1 MAEKDSKKQ
10 LIPIIPTIGGVER
23 TNILPLV
30 HLHMAANW
38 HPAPVHSFTL
48 PLWYQGTYDEQRS
61 ARSGTVISD
70 RSHLGRF
77 YVTGENAEQVLD
89 RVFTSDP
96 HKIEIGQIGRTIA
109 CNEDGTVFDIV
120 IWCRLDAGRWLIIS
134 GPRTQTS
141 LLKRVEEFA
150 KPYPDVVVR
159 DRLEESVLLSVSGPN
174 APESLIAALGPT
186 IPKSIPLN
194 EGHEILLGGYRAL
207 VANYSE
213 TGEIGYLII
222 CSPEVGE
229 HIWQQLLSVGA
240 DPIGLAASD
249 ALRLEAN
256 FLEAPTEI
264 PQPATPFH
272 AGLAQLVDLEDAKNT
287 QRVFEGSTQLEKD
300 LKEFPVTRSLTALK
314 LMDKGL
320 AKKGDAVQLHDG
332 TTISACVAAF
342 YSAALAA
349 SLALAY
355 IPRKHL
361 NDSLYIDTDSSRSS
375 TEIMRPEE
383 ILEKIKK
390 VP

>member
-1 MAEKDSKKQ
+1 MTEESAKKQ
-10 LIPIIPTIGGVER
+10 IIPIIPTIGGVER
-23 TNILPLV
+23 TNVLPLV
-30 HLHMAANW
+30 HLHMKANW

-70 RSHLGRF
+70 RSYLGRF

-96 HKIEIGQIGRTIA
+96 YKLAIGQISRTVA
-109 CNEDGTVFDIV
+109 CNEDGTVFDIA

-141 LLKRVEEFA
+141 LLKRVEQCAET
-150 KPYPDVVVR
+150 YSDVLVR
-159 DRLEESVLLSVSGPN
+159 DRLEESVLLSVSGPDVSD
-174 APESLIAALGPT
+174 SLVTALGPT

-213 TGEIGYLII
+213 TGEMGYLII

-229 HIWQQLLSVGA
+229 HIWQQLLSVGTE
-240 DPIGLAASD
+240 PIGLAASD

-256 FLEAPTEI
+256 FLEAPAEI
-264 PQPATPFH
+264 PHPATPFH
-272 AGLAQLVDLEDAKNT
+272 AGLAQLVDLEDGENT
-287 QRVFEGSTQLEKD
+287 RRTFEGSAQLEKD
-300 LKEFPVTRSLTALK
+300 LKEFPTTRSIKAFK
-314 LMDKGL
+314 LLDKGL
-320 AKKGDAVQLHDG
+320 AKKGDTVQLYDG
-332 TTISACVAAF
+332 TVISACVAAF
-342 YSAALAA
+342 YSAALGA
-349 SLALAY
+349 SLAFAY

-375 TEIMRPEE
+375 TEPIRPEE
-383 ILEKIKK
+383 LLAKIKGR
-390 VP
+390 P

>member
-1 MAEKDSKKQ
+1 MVEEDSKKK

-38 HPAPVHSFTL
+38 HPAPVHSFTV

-96 HKIEIGQIGRTIA
+96 HKMGIGQIGRTIA

-150 KPYPDVVVR
+150 TVYPDVLVR
-159 DRLEESVLLSVSGPN
+159 DRLEESVLLSVSGPS
-174 APESLIAALGPT
+174 ASESLVAALGPT
-186 IPKSIPLN
+186 IPKSVPLN

-207 VANYSE
+207 VANYSD
-213 TGEIGYLII
+213 TGETGYLII

-240 DPIGLAASD
+240 DPVGLAASD

-264 PQPATPFH
+264 PHPATPFH
-272 AGLAQLVDLEDAKNT
+272 AGLAQLVDLEDATSN
-287 QRVFEGSTQLEKD
+287 QRIFEGSTQLAKD
-300 LKEFPVTRSLTALK
+300 LKEFPVSRSVTAFK
-314 LMDKGL
+314 LLDKGL
-320 AKKGDAVQLHDG
+320 AKRGDVVQLHDG
-332 TTISACVAAF
+332 TAIGACVAAF

-349 SLALAY
+349 SVAFAY

-361 NDSLYIDTDSSRSS
+361 TDSLYIDTDSSRSS
-375 TEIMRPEE
+375 TESMKPEE
-383 ILEKIKK
+383 ILEKIKEA
-390 VP
+390 

>member
-1 MAEKDSKKQ
+1 MVEEDSKKKP
-10 LIPIIPTIGGVER
+10 IPIIPTIGGVER

-38 HPAPVHSFTL
+38 HPAPVHSFTV

-77 YVTGENAEQVLD
+77 YVTGENTEQVLD

-96 HKIEIGQIGRTIA
+96 HKMGIGQIGRTIA

-150 KPYPDVVVR
+150 TVYPDVLVR
-159 DRLEESVLLSVSGPN
+159 DRLEESVLLSVSGPG
-174 APESLIAALGPT
+174 ASESLVAALGPT
-186 IPKSIPLN
+186 IPKSVPLN

-207 VANYSE
+207 VANYSD
-213 TGEIGYLII
+213 TGETGYLII

-240 DPIGLAASD
+240 DPVGLAASD

-264 PQPATPFH
+264 PHPATPFH
-272 AGLAQLVDLEDAKNT
+272 AGLAQLVDLEDAKST
-287 QRVFEGSTQLEKD
+287 QRIFEGSTQLAKD
-300 LKEFPVTRSLTALK
+300 LKEFPVSRSVTAFK
-314 LMDKGL
+314 LLDKGL
-320 AKKGDAVQLHDG
+320 AKRGDVVQLHDG
-332 TTISACVAAF
+332 TAIGACVAAF

-349 SLALAY
+349 SVAFAY

-361 NDSLYIDTDSSRSS
+361 TDSLYIDTDSSRSS
-375 TEIMRPEE
+375 TESMKPEE
-383 ILEKIKK
+383 ILEKIKEA
-390 VP
+390 